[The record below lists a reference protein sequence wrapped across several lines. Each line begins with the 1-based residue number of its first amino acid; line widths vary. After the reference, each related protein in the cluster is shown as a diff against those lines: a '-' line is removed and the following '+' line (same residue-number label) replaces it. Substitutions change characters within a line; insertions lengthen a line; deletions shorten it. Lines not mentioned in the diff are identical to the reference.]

1 MQVCHFMKNY
11 FPLKTNKM
19 YLIIFYLFS
28 QWNVYNYLLIIMIS
42 MHINLAMVWTYN
54 WLWVLNASLN
64 YARDLRLSLQSE
76 DLGLLECDPL
86 SLCEWFGFQHFEG
99 RDCLHLWVKQSNFTF
114 MRLSIVCFWAG
125 CELQTHFFCCW
136 QNVNGCDSCIELHKL
151 CLLWIV
157 KMKLS
162 SRPNVGVIRF
172 WG

>member
-1 MQVCHFMKNY
+1 MKCIQLSAY
-11 FPLKTNKM
+11 
-19 YLIIFYLFS
+19 
-28 QWNVYNYLLIIMIS
+28 
-42 MHINLAMVWTYN
+42 HHD
-54 WLWVLNASLN
+54 LNAYKLGDGMDVQLALGFKCQFKLCSRFEVITAEWGFRSSGMWPLFIVWVVWFLTFWRKRLPSSL
-64 YARDLRLSLQSE
+64 S
-76 DLGLLECDPL
+76 
-86 SLCEWFGFQHFEG
+86 
-99 RDCLHLWVKQSNFTF
+99 VKQSNFTF

-162 SRPNVGVIRF
+162 GRPNVGVIRF